1 MWKLKLFGGVSL
13 QRDTTSI
20 SNFGTARAAKLLV
33 LLTLSR
39 SGKMNRE
46 QLAWQLWPDDPYEA
60 SRLRLRQEIHRLKKA
75 LGDASE
81 LIGSN
86 ATEVWV
92 NTAEIESD
100 LHQLAAAHSEPEVE
114 VAPDVL
120 VEPFLPGWD
129 DPWVFAERAQ
139 AEQLQIQLAVKQG
152 DLWNKSGR
160 SHDALDLSQRLV
172 SAHPLHED
180 LRLVAVTAH
189 ANLGNMAMAVAEY
202 QDLRRKM
209 KDQLGIEPTVSTED
223 ILRTA
228 LDQRPVTKAPRLD
241 WSNTVPV
248 PSDPIF
254 GRDDVVSQIE
264 TMLSDSTSQRLLT
277 LIGPGGVGKTRVAIE
292 VASRLAQNS
301 AYRVAY
307 LPTREANS
315 PEDWARS
322 TTSSLG
328 IDVPSAS
335 DPIHFLASVLSEEP
349 TILVLDNLET
359 ALESVKTALV
369 ALVKSTPT
377 LRVLATSTRRVEV
390 DFELAITIGPIDAK
404 TAGCE
409 WLAHA
414 LRSARPLAA
423 RADDVEKSLEKIAM
437 QLDGFPLSI
446 RLAAARFRL
455 LSPDELLKQL
465 EFALKSGGQELP
477 ERHRSLDSA
486 LATSLSSLPPDL
498 IDTLEHVS
506 AYPGGMGMDIA
517 RTALGE
523 LDYLDRLEAL
533 LDAGLLVM
541 DDQAGPTR
549 VRVLSPVRTYV
560 LGRLNPEVL
569 AELELGVMDN
579 IVHLVASRSTLPGR
593 PFKRSDLDLL
603 DAESDNVRFVWN
615 RIVQAPTP
623 EHWEAIPKFA
633 FYEAAR
639 GRASSSYQAL
649 DAQRILWENA
659 SPERRAEL
667 ELTLAHLAVVAQTE
681 DLALPATL
689 RALEIGKALGSNAIL
704 SRALL
709 FKADQAFRRNFHA
722 AEEDAREALRLAE
735 LADDEYFAARAHARL
750 GAIFDFL
757 ADVKQSVRHLRKAY
771 DGFVACESEDES
783 IKGGIYLAGV
793 LTRTPRVDEAMEIM
807 SHTRQMLLSCRNPLI
822 QAFHKEIEAKVL
834 YFGGSPEQAEPLF
847 RETLHLWQAMGSEF
861 QEADQSHSL
870 AMTLI
875 TLEKWGEARRH
886 LYNAGQKW
894 FADRNPGGL
903 CSSLSQLV
911 KVVAHEGDQA
921 VAQKILG
928 FIRAFKETH
937 DLVLVEQELDLQAR
951 LVEEIGENPDHGT
964 PLTLEG
970 ARDWFDL
977 LQ

>member
-13 QRDTTSI
+13 QRETTSI

-33 LLTLSR
+33 LLALSR

-75 LGDASE
+75 LGDASD
-81 LIGSN
+81 LVGSN

-114 VAPDVL
+114 VAPDML

-139 AEQLQIQLAVKQG
+139 AEQLQI
-152 DLWNKSGR
+152 
-160 SHDALDLSQRLV
+160 HALDLSQRLV
-172 SAHPLHED
+172 SAHPLHEE

-209 KDQLGIEPTVSTED
+209 KDQLGIEPTLSTED
-223 ILRTA
+223 VLRTA
-228 LDQRPVTKAPRLD
+228 LDQRPATKAPRLD
-241 WSNTVPV
+241 WSQTVPI

-254 GRDDVVSQIE
+254 GRDDVVSQLE
-264 TMLSDSTSQRLLT
+264 SMLSDSTSQRLLT

-292 VASRLAQNS
+292 VASRLS
-301 AYRVAY
+301 TSSTCRVAY
-307 LPTREANS
+307 LPTPEAGS

-322 TTSSLG
+322 AMSLLG
-328 IDVPSAS
+328 IDIPSAS
-335 DPIHFLASVLSEEP
+335 DPVHFLASVLSEEP

-359 ALESVKTALV
+359 ALESVRTALV
-369 ALVKSTPT
+369 ALLKSTPT

-414 LRSARPLAA
+414 LRTARPLAA
-423 RADDVEKSLEKIAM
+423 RAQDVEKSLQQIAI

-455 LSPDELLKQL
+455 LSPQELLKQL

-486 LATSLSSLPPDL
+486 LATSLSSVPPDL

-523 LDYLDRLEAL
+523 LDYLDRLESL

-549 VRVLSPVRTYV
+549 VRVLSPVRNYV
-560 LGRLNPEVL
+560 LGRLTEETIT
-569 AELELGVMDN
+569 ELELGVVDN
-579 IVHLVASRSTLPGR
+579 IVELVASRTAVSGR
-593 PFKRSDLDLL
+593 PFKRSDLDIL
-603 DAESDNVRFVWN
+603 DAESDNVRFVWQQIL
-615 RIVQAPTP
+615 RAPAP
-623 EHWEAIPKFA
+623 EHWEVVPKFA
-633 FYEAAR
+633 LYEAAR

-649 DAQRILWENA
+649 DAKRILWQDA
-659 SPERRAEL
+659 SPEMKAEL
-667 ELTLAHLAVVAQTE
+667 ELTLAQLAVVSQKE
-681 DLALPATL
+681 DLALPPAL
-689 RALEIGKALGSNAIL
+689 RALEIGQKLESNTIIG
-704 SRALL
+704 RALL
-709 FKADQAFRRNFHA
+709 FKADQAFRRNFRA

-735 LADDEYFAARAHARL
+735 LTDGGYIAARAHARL

-757 ADVKQSVRHLRKAY
+757 ADIKQAVRHLRKAY
-771 DGFVACESEDES
+771 DGFIACESEDES
-783 IKGGIYLAGV
+783 IRNGIYLAGV
-793 LTRTPRVDEAMEIM
+793 MTRTPRVDEAMEIM

-911 KVVAHEGDQA
+911 KVMIHEGDEV

-928 FIRAFKETH
+928 FIRAFREAH
-937 DLVLVEQELDLQAR
+937 DLVLVEQELGLQSKLA
-951 LVEEIGENPDHGT
+951 EEIGENPDHGT